1 MTCPRCPLAADCP
14 NRTPGEVRLRSVDYR
29 RRDRALSRS
38 LALAIASTSSSLLI
52 RDRPRTSSRL
62 AMSIRCA
69 LDAFASTPPA
79 VARDRREDG
88 AERAACGSEGPLRS
102 FGSQW
107 SPTFSYECLR
117 AENAVRCARSPSPYV
132 CTAES
137 CVFAQVSCAFSGERR
152 RVDGSSS
159 LAGIRRHLRSGGIP
173 AERPRAPVGDRCPRP
188 CESARSALER
198 VADLVRRVLDL
209 LARVLDVG
217 LG

>member
-1 MTCPRCPLAADCP
+1 MPCPRCPLAADCP

-62 AMSIRCA
+62 ATSIRCA

-102 FGSQW
+102 LGSQW
-107 SPTFSYECLR
+107 SPTFSYECLS
-117 AENAVRCARSPSPYV
+117 AENAVRCARSPSPYSS
-132 CTAES
+132 TAES
-137 CVFAQVSCAFSGERR
+137 CAFDQMDCACFGERLM
-152 RVDGSSS
+152 VSGISFDAGMVVLLSSS
-159 LAGIRRHLRSGGIP
+159 RYDDAEIGG
-173 AERPRAPVGDRCPRP
+173 R
-188 CESARSALER
+188 
-198 VADLVRRVLDL
+198 
-209 LARVLDVG
+209 G
-217 LG
+217 L